1 MYGVWVCVCMRCVEG
16 GGCIWYVVY
25 MPGGMWRGCVHLGTG
40 GVIGDVEG
48 RMALILLTGARK
60 KIISQ
65 TLKKKF

>member
-1 MYGVWVCVCMRCVEG
+1 M
-16 GGCIWYVVY
+16 
-25 MPGGMWRGCVHLGTG
+25 HLGTG

-65 TLKKKF
+65 TLEKKF